1 METEFNGPVVTRVS
15 KEAAN
20 AAYLVL
26 FEFLS
31 EGGRIPG
38 ISYDLVLEFT
48 EALMV
53 ADQVIIE
60 D

>member
-1 METEFNGPVVTRVS
+1 MDRAESIVS

-31 EGGRIPG
+31 EGGKIPG
-38 ISYDLVLEFT
+38 IDSDLVLEFT
-48 EALMV
+48 EALGASNRIV
-53 ADQVIIE
+53 IE